1 MSTSFVQYS
10 CFHNADTSRAL
21 LALRGAS
28 SRDLASDG
36 SRDSLHDSN
45 FFNFNASFKSCACYM
60 SSWTKEAN
68 DTESKMTF
76 IQGKKKAEDRLWKL
90 IIVAEEPEDITALD
104 DEMYKELSAQVR
116 KTDALAVKKR
126 RNK

>member
-1 MSTSFVQYS
+1 
-10 CFHNADTSRAL
+10 
-21 LALRGAS
+21 
-28 SRDLASDG
+28 
-36 SRDSLHDSN
+36 
-45 FFNFNASFKSCACYM
+45 M

-76 IQGKKKAEDRLWKL
+76 IRKKKAEDRLWKL

-126 RNK
+126 QNK

>member
-1 MSTSFVQYS
+1 
-10 CFHNADTSRAL
+10 
-21 LALRGAS
+21 
-28 SRDLASDG
+28 
-36 SRDSLHDSN
+36 
-45 FFNFNASFKSCACYM
+45 M

-126 RNK
+126 RNN

>member
-1 MSTSFVQYS
+1 
-10 CFHNADTSRAL
+10 
-21 LALRGAS
+21 
-28 SRDLASDG
+28 
-36 SRDSLHDSN
+36 
-45 FFNFNASFKSCACYM
+45 M